1 MACMQAGLAL
11 HAEERYSGP
20 LSAQRV
26 EEGWRLAA
34 QTVHS

>member
-11 HAEERYSGP
+11 QAGERYSGP